1 MLGALKSDWIKFQ
14 HTWILALVFL
24 GPIGVVSLTGVHY
37 AVSYHEMVQPG
48 VNDWAALVQNINFL
62 LIPALI
68 LGLTLLA
75 SLMTGIEHQ
84 GHTWKQLL
92 ALPVPRLKIYC
103 SKFIW
108 LLLYLVVS
116 SALAF
121 IGTIIDGYLIGFAHQ
136 PIPWHAVFQEGFAP
150 YLASYALIA
159 FQMLLSVL
167 IANQSFAISAGIIG
181 VIVSFANVIA
191 HVVPKWVPW
200 VYPGGAAAYSSSA
213 SQAIV
218 LSMVVCFLLF
228 CVGIYF
234 FSKHQVK

>member
-1 MLGALKSDWIKFQ
+1 MVGALKSDWIKFQ

-24 GPIGVVSLTGVHY
+24 GPIGVASLTGVHY

-48 VNDWAALVQNINFL
+48 ANNWPMLVQNINFL

-75 SLMTGIEHQ
+75 SLMTGMEHQ
-84 GHTWKQLL
+84 GNTWKQLL
-92 ALPVPRLKIYC
+92 ALPVPRWKLYL
-103 SKFIW
+103 SKLIW
-108 LLLYLVVS
+108 LVLYLVLS

-121 IGTIIDGYLIGFAHQ
+121 VGTLIDGYLIGFAHQ
-136 PIPWHAVFQEGFAP
+136 SIPWQALFQEGFAP
-150 YLASYALIA
+150 YVASYALIA
-159 FQMLLSVL
+159 FQLILSVM

-181 VIVSFANVIA
+181 VIVSFAYEISP
-191 HVVPKWVPW
+191 VVPKWVPW
-200 VYPGGAAAYSSSA
+200 VYPGAAAAYSSTATESIA
-213 SQAIV
+213 LAIG
-218 LSMVVCFLLF
+218 VCFLLF